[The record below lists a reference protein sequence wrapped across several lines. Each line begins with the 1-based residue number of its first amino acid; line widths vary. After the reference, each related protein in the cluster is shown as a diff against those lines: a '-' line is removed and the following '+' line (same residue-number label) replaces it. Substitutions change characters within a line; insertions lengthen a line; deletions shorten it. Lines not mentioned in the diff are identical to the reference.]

1 MSKNKVT
8 IYDVA
13 SRLGLSTA
21 TVNRVINNKP
31 NVSERTRKLV
41 LDAVKEMGYRP
52 SKTAASLSRA
62 PIHISVLI
70 GASIDV
76 FHDEIARGANAALEE
91 LFDFNVRGEVRVIE
105 KQPSADKFIA
115 AMYEEAEKDVDAI
128 ALVSHKDEA
137 AVIEAMKDISR
148 RGIKFAIGVSEINH
162 PSNTFS
168 VKSNGIVAGK
178 MAGEL
183 LENMLGTGKV
193 AIIVGHKGTNVH
205 DTCYLGFKE
214 YIDNSALELA
224 DYYESLENPEVSASL
239 AERIF
244 EEHPDIS
251 GVYISSANSIG
262 FCERLEQ
269 MGRQDDIRVITSDI
283 FPALA
288 QYLDRHVADA
298 SIFQNPFLTGK
309 LLVQCIYEHL
319 TEAGKFQNKVLYT
332 DPQVVLNS
340 NKELFLQHMT
350 EQNAA
355 F

>member
-31 NVSERTRKLV
+31 NVSDKTRKLV
-41 LDAVKEMGYRP
+41 LDAVNEMGYRP

-70 GASIDV
+70 AASIAD
-76 FHDEIARGANAALEE
+76 FHNEIERGANAALDE

-105 KQPSADKFIA
+105 KRPEADEFIE
-115 AMYEEAEKDVDAI
+115 AMYEEADKDVDAI
-128 ALVSHKDEA
+128 ALVCHKDEP
-137 AVIEAMKDISR
+137 AVIRAMKDISR
-148 RGIKFAIGVSEINH
+148 RGIKFAIGVSEI
-162 PSNTFS
+162 SDQCNTLS

-178 MAGEL
+178 MAAEL

-193 AIIVGHKGTNVH
+193 AIIVGDKGTNVH
-205 DTCYLGFKE
+205 DDCYLGFKE
-214 YIDNSALELA
+214 YVDDSPLELA
-224 DYYESLENPEVSASL
+224 DYYESLEDYEVSASL
-239 AERIF
+239 AGRITD
-244 EEHPDIS
+244 EHPDIS

-262 FCERLEQ
+262 FCDQIEK
-269 MGRQDDIRVITSDI
+269 MNKKNDIRIITSDI

-309 LLVQCIYEHL
+309 LLVQCIYENL
-319 TEAGKFQNKVLYT
+319 TEIGKFQNKVLYT

-340 NKELFLQHMT
+340 NKELFLNHMK
-350 EQNAA
+350 E
-355 F
+355 